1 LARRKAVDIFT
12 ARPGSD
18 RGDRLHPG
26 DAGCQAMADAID
38 LSALLRG

>member
-1 LARRKAVDIFT
+1 LARRKAVDITT
-12 ARPGSD
+12 AGYD